1 MVFVGYG
8 INDNILRVREKVDL
22 MVFHSGCKHFHQ
34 SLLEIRGQWLRVL
47 LSLSILWGRRERER
61 LKQCESTQE
70 SLAHWF
76 LDTTLMAWMA
86 EVGKILLMHTVGMA
100 ATKIG
105 R

>member
-1 MVFVGYG
+1 MIVSPVISVYT
-8 INDNILRVREKVDL
+8 LRK
-22 MVFHSGCKHFHQ
+22 K
-34 SLLEIRGQWLRVL
+34 
-47 LSLSILWGRRERER
+47 RERER